1 MDKFLKNL
9 PVDFYFLL
17 IPSISIFLFSSFFLK
32 KFSVNAFSFGAFY
45 QALIMSHFGA
55 AIMVLILIVILAI
68 IFDIFGDIIFSFL
81 PLFSKNNNLTY
92 KKTTNWKHIL
102 SIFLIVSY
110 ASFTTYSLLIS
121 TDLLFKTANPEKTGL
136 WGNIISSWDRTI
148 FGTNPGIWLIN
159 NFSNTFFEK
168 TILWVYGNIFWALTL
183 IFLISFFF
191 SKNAFRKLIL
201 SFSISWIIA
210 LPFWFFFPAI
220 SPDLMFRI
228 DRLEMASPREKLAY
242 NNFTPSIQLKNS
254 LEHEEKVYKVNTKPS
269 ERFIPISTFP
279 SMHAAWGTVIA
290 YTGIVLCPWLGI
302 ALVPLSILNDFGAV
316 YILEHYSVDIFL
328 GIIIALISIFIT
340 EMLMRREKKYFYDKF
355 ELFSGF
361 NFVSNV
367 VKNLFSWTKNIKV
380 KK

>member
-1 MDKFLKNL
+1 M
-9 PVDFYFLL
+9 YG
-17 IPSISIFLFSSFFLK
+17 IFI
-32 KFSVNAFSFGAFY
+32 NA
-45 QALIMSHFGA
+45 
-55 AIMVLILIVILAI
+55 
-68 IFDIFGDIIFSFL
+68 
-81 PLFSKNNNLTY
+81 
-92 KKTTNWKHIL
+92 
-102 SIFLIVSY
+102 
-110 ASFTTYSLLIS
+110 
-121 TDLLFKTANPEKTGL
+121 
-136 WGNIISSWDRTI
+136 
-148 FGTNPGIWLIN
+148 
-159 NFSNTFFEK
+159 
-168 TILWVYGNIFWALTL
+168 
-183 IFLISFFF
+183 
-191 SKNAFRKLIL
+191 
-201 SFSISWIIA
+201 
-210 LPFWFFFPAI
+210 
-220 SPDLMFRI
+220 
-228 DRLEMASPREKLAY
+228 